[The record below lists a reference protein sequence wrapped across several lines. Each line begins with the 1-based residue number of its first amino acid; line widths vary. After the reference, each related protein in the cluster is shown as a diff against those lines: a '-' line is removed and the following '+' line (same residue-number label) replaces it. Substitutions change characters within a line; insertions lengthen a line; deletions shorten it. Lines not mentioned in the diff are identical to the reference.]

1 VRRRRVLFLTASY
14 PTPDGPALGVF
25 VQEHARAAAEH
36 CEVAVVHLDRDDVS
50 RLHVEERRG
59 EEFFTLRIRYPRSP
73 TPLSYGANIVAGA
86 VGLRHMRARGFR
98 PDVLHAHFF
107 LAAVPAVALRPLH
120 RAPVVV
126 TEQWSVFLP
135 SDPAELS
142 PAVRRAAKFALE
154 HAEVVMPVSEALR
167 DGIRAAGIDARFHV
181 VPNVFDPGV
190 FHPPAVTAARN
201 GRPARVLAVGAFY
214 HAKGYE
220 FLLEASA
227 LLARERRD
235 FHVDIVGIGEL
246 QQVYEDQRAQL
257 GLEELVSFR
266 GLRPKAEVAQMMR
279 DADVFVLT
287 SRYDSNPC
295 AAIEALGSG
304 LPVVATAV
312 GGLPEMVRDG
322 MGLLAEPENPA
333 SIAQRLAEVLDGTA
347 VFDREAIAER
357 ARERYGR
364 EHVGDELL
372 AVYEQAL
379 ALRAAHR
386 R

>member
-1 VRRRRVLFLTASY
+1 VTASY

-25 VQEHARAAAEH
+25 VKEHARAAAEH

-50 RLHVEERRG
+50 RLHIEERRG
-59 EEFFTLRIRYPRSP
+59 EEFLTVRIRYPRSP
-73 TPLSYGANIVAGA
+73 APLSYVANLAAAA
-86 VGLRHMRARGFR
+86 VGLRRVRGRGFR
-98 PDVLHAHFF
+98 PDVVHAHFF
-107 LAAVPAVALRPLH
+107 LAAVPAIALRPLH

-135 SDPAELS
+135 SDPATLS
-142 PAVRRAAKFALE
+142 PAVRHAAKFAFE
-154 HAEVVMPVSEALR
+154 HAEIVMPVSEALR
-167 DGIRAAGIDARFHV
+167 DGIRANGIDGRFHV
-181 VPNVFDPGV
+181 VPNVFDPSV
-190 FHPPAVTAARN
+190 FHPPTAAATRN
-201 GRPARVLAVGAFY
+201 GRPARVLTVGAFY

-220 FLLEASA
+220 FLLEAVA
-227 LLARERRD
+227 VLARERRD
-235 FHVDIVGIGEL
+235 FHVDVVGIGEL
-246 QQVYEDQRAQL
+246 QPTYEALRRRL

-312 GGLPEMVRDG
+312 GGLPEMVGDG
-322 MGLLAEPENPA
+322 MGLLAEPENPE

-364 EHVGDELL
+364 AHVGNELL

-379 ALRAAHR
+379 ALRAAR
-386 R
+386 RR

>member
-1 VRRRRVLFLTASY
+1 VHRVLFLTASY
-14 PTPDGPALGVF
+14 PTADGPALGVF
-25 VQEHARAAAEH
+25 VKEHARAAAEH
-36 CEVAVVHLDRDDVS
+36 CEVAVVHLDRADIS
-50 RLHVEERRG
+50 RLEVTQRKD
-59 EEFFTLRIRYPRSP
+59 EEFLTVRVRYPRSP
-73 TPLSYGANIVAGA
+73 NPLSYAANLAAAAAGYRR
-86 VGLRHMRARGFR
+86 VRRHGFR
-98 PDVLHAHFF
+98 PDVVHAHFF
-107 LAAVPAVALRPLH
+107 LAAVPAIALRPLH

-135 SDPAELS
+135 SDPATLS
-142 PAVRRAAKFALE
+142 PLVRRAAKFAFE
-154 HAEVVMPVSEALR
+154 RAEVVMPVSEALR
-167 DGIRAAGIDARFHV
+167 DGIRANGIHARFHV

-190 FHPPAVTAARN
+190 FHPGTAPSERN
-201 GRPARVLAVGAFY
+201 GRPAHVLAVGAFY

-220 FLLEASA
+220 FLLEAVA

-246 QQVYEDQRAQL
+246 QPVYEDLRKQL
-257 GLEELVSFR
+257 GLEELVSFL

-295 AAIEALGSG
+295 AVIEALGSG

-322 MGLLAEPENPA
+322 MGLLAQPENPA
-333 SIAQRLAEVLDGTA
+333 SIAQRLAEAIDRPGA
-347 VFDREAIAER
+347 FDRDAIAAR

-364 EHVGDELL
+364 AHVGDELL
-372 AVYEQAL
+372 AVYGRAL
-379 ALRAAHR
+379 AQRAGR
-386 R
+386 RR